1 MTPQYFA
8 LFTFLPLFHDVRV
21 GLVVVRL
28 VSRLFAV
35 VLLLDTLFLI
45 HPSVC
50 VVKVSQFPFGN
61 LNGIGVLIR
70 LLS

>member
-1 MTPQYFA
+1 MTYVLVYGCSAGFEA
-8 LFTFLPLFHDVRV
+8 YRSVLFI
-21 GLVVVRL
+21 GYLV
-28 VSRLFAV
+28 
-35 VLLLDTLFLI
+35 LI